1 MWKKSV
7 IFCLVFFLVISSV
20 NSLTFSELEIQM
32 LEENLKK
39 SEEALKQIQSKY
51 QKALTE
57 LENLQTELKNS
68 QQKHNQE
75 LTAVKKSLS
84 NEKLNRIVELTWA
97 GVFLALIGSVVYGVA
112 TGDGSK

>member
-20 NSLTFSELEIQM
+20 NSLTFSELEVQM

-39 SEEALKQIQSKY
+39 SEEALKKIQ
-51 QKALTE
+51 QECQNLKAE
-57 LENLQTELKNS
+57 CVKLQTELKDS
-68 QQKHNQE
+68 QQKHSQE

-97 GVFLALIGSVVYGVA
+97 GIFIALIGTMVYGFA
-112 TGDGSK
+112 TGDRHI